1 MTVNNIQNGIND
13 IIISNS
19 IINASYIINLNNSFF
34 WEIWIPYSL
43 KCSNFKKISF
53 KNRNTNNCHD
63 TDFVARKKERIFQGL
78 R

>member
-34 WEIWIPYSL
+34 LGNIDTVFL
-43 KCSNFKKISF
+43 KVLKF
-53 KNRNTNNCHD
+53 
-63 TDFVARKKERIFQGL
+63 
-78 R
+78 